1 MVANSERQKAYFK
14 EVNDNLTEE
23 QQLFYNKEY
32 FDTVIQRFYFPNKR
46 HVAEDLPSDFSPVV
60 NSITHALLSTKPKV
74 HYVAGRGGG
83 FLVSLGTTIPYFL
96 SNRILLDVVEIN
108 KSKGLQPTVEQ
119 VYGKK

>member
-83 FLVSLGTTIPYFL
+83 FLVSLGTTFPYFL